1 MSDVLAARIE
11 AVRGLL
17 REAERTARAIAED
30 IDRTRDGLDPVDQPV
45 AVEVI
50 DSLADMGLVLDGA
63 DAALDSA
70 VRHAHL
76 LP

>member
-1 MSDVLAARIE
+1 MSNALAARIE

-17 REAERTARAIAED
+17 REAERAARVIAED
-30 IDRTRDGLDPVDQPV
+30 VDRTRAGLDPVDQPV

-50 DSLADMGLVLDGA
+50 DSLADMGLALDGA

-70 VRHAHL
+70 VRHARL